1 MNKDLL
7 NQLPADEQPVASKL
21 DSIAEDMQPSQTFQL
36 ELETQLMDAAK
47 TKMRPGQGWHTKI
60 IPSVGWA
67 ILALGVVFLLNWTI
81 RSLAPDSPPAT
92 GEASEPEIS
101 FESNVRQG
109 NICTSPLAAAH
120 GFAVFVTNQDKTGF
134 VMLDE
139 EKNIGELRSFAWS
152 PDGKQLALVGNT
164 TGSGNIYLTNSVD
177 DWLQPLLPDS
187 ELGYLRDAAWSRDG
201 NRFLM
206 WSSQNNSV
214 VYLVNADGT
223 GLVERQ
229 LDVQMFGTPQFGPD
243 NESIIFY
250 GADSSSGGLFE
261 VLLDGLQTRLLSAQ
275 LEDERGY
282 ALSLDGS
289 RLAYIEMDRSLGEA
303 RLVAE
308 EMATRNKVVIGI
320 LPIPKGSGSS
330 LPESANLSWSPDGKV
345 LVFDFGRGVADRAIY
360 LAYADGTGLVK
371 LAESGHAPAISADG
385 KCLAYISNKQVFLM
399 DLTATSLTSTT
410 VTSVLLADLPAGRAI
425 PDFRLD
431 KLQWRPGVIP

>member
-60 IPSVGWA
+60 IPTVGWA

-223 GLVERQ
+223 GLVEKQ
-229 LDVQMFGTPQFGPD
+229 LDFQMFAMPQFGPG

-308 EMATRNKVVIGI
+308 EMATRNKVVIAI

-330 LPESANLSWSPDGKV
+330 LPESANLSWSSDGKA
-345 LVFDFGRGVADRAIY
+345 LVFDFGRGATDRAIY

-371 LAESGHAPAISADG
+371 LADSGHAPAISADG

-410 VTSVLLADLPAGRAI
+410 ASSVLLADLPAGRAI